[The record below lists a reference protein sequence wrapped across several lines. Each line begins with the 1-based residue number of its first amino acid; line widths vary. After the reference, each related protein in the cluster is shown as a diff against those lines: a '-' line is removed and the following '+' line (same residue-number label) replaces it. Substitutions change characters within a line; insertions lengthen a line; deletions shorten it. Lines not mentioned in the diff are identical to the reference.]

1 MHLLSRLFVA
11 GLVVTPLSG
20 QAGEFAQTAP
30 VPGMALTPPDPGMAS
45 GASEPAPS
53 PVPGAAAP
61 AQAQLDLTAGR
72 RRLRALGS
80 GLSSI
85 EGHLPNQRTGPRH
98 EHVVRDICI
107 GC

>member
-1 MHLLSRLFVA
+1 MHRLSRLFVA
-11 GLVVTPLSG
+11 GLLVAPVSG

-30 VPGMALTPPDPGMAS
+30 VPGMALTPPDPGMAN
-45 GASEPAPS
+45 GPPTPA
-53 PVPGAAAP
+53 PGAAAP
-61 AQAQLDLTAGR
+61 AQAELNLPVGR
-72 RRLRALGS
+72 RRLHALGS